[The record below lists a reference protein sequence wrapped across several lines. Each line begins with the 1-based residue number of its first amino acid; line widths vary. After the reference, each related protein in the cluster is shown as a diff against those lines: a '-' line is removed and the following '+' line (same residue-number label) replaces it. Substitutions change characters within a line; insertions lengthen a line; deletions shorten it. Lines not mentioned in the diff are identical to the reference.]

1 MDLDLFFAGTGG
13 SVPSARRG
21 LPALLLRRGGD
32 RVLFDC
38 GEGTQRQL
46 LRSVG
51 LADLDAVFLTHHHA
65 DHWLGLPGML
75 KTFGL
80 RDREK
85 ALDVFGPPGTARLL
99 AQLKGVYGTL
109 PYPFEV
115 TELES
120 GDAIEFSGYEVQAF
134 NVRHRGRAFGYA
146 IVEAARPGRFDEARA
161 IELGVQPGPDFGRLQ
176 AGEAVG
182 GVEPSAVVGEPRQG
196 RRIVLSGDTAPC
208 DMVVAAAAGAD
219 VLIHE
224 ATFTSAEAA
233 RAAETQHS
241 TAAQAAATARDAGV
255 KLLALTH
262 VSQRHHAREIL
273 DEARETF
280 AATELP
286 RDFDTIEVPFP
297 ERGGPRLVPW
307 DRGARLPQADSFNPV
322 P

>member
-21 LPALLLRRGGD
+21 LPALLVRRGGD
-32 RVLFDC
+32 RLLFDC

-46 LRSVG
+46 IRSVG
-51 LADLDAVFLTHHHA
+51 LPDLDAVFLTHHHA

-75 KTFGL
+75 KTFGM
-80 RDREK
+80 RDRSK
-85 ALDVFGPPGTARLL
+85 PLDIFGPPGTARLL
-99 AQLKGVYGTL
+99 EQLRVVYGSL

-115 TELES
+115 TEIES
-120 GDAIEFSGYEVQAF
+120 GDAIEFDGYEVQAF

-146 IVEAARPGRFDEARA
+146 IVEAERPGRFDEARA
-161 IELGVQPGPDFGRLQ
+161 IELGVAFGPDFGRLQ
-176 AGEAVG
+176 RGERVG
-182 GVEPSAVVGEPRQG
+182 DVRPEQVVGESRRG

-208 DMVVAAAAGAD
+208 DMVVAAATGAD

-224 ATFTSAEAA
+224 ATFTSDEQA

-241 TAAQAAATARDAGV
+241 TAAQAAQAAADAGV
-255 KLLALTH
+255 KLLAMTH

-273 DEARETF
+273 DEARRVF
-280 AATELP
+280 PAAELP
-286 RDFDTIEVPFP
+286 RDFDLIEVPFP
-297 ERGGPRLVPW
+297 ERAEPRLIPW
-307 DRGARLPQADSFNPV
+307 DRGASVKRTDSFNPV